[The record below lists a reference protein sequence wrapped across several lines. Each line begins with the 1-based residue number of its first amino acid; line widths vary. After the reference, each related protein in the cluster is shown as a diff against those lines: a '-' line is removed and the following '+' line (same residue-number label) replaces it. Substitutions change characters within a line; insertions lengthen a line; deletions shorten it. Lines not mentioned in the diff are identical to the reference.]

1 MVTAVP
7 IGQLVGVK
15 AVITELG
22 ITVKLVALVA
32 VPPRVVTLIG
42 PVVVPEV
49 TMAVRLVTEAED
61 TVPVTPLNLTSFLLA
76 SGSKLVPVIVTAVPG
91 RPLLGV
97 KLVMVGA
104 ATVVNWLA
112 KALSGWPLVSVM
124 AEVSESVY
132 VVPAAS
138 GTLGTT
144 KSSRPCSPGLIVAAT
159 APPLL
164 SVTLVLVSIR
174 TSTGS
179 EKRTPIISVWS
190 TPVALLGGVTWLT
203 TGAIVSAGVGV
214 YSSVLARMPALLRPP
229 VINTNPVGSS
239 VAAWFTRAVASPGV
253 TALKLF
259 AAGVDTSALGRGDR
273 ESTRLNSS
281 QLVISYAG

>member
-1 MVTAVP
+1 
-7 IGQLVGVK
+7 
-15 AVITELG
+15 
-22 ITVKLVALVA
+22 
-32 VPPRVVTLIG
+32 
-42 PVVVPEV
+42 
-49 TMAVRLVTEAED
+49 MAVRLVAEAEV
-61 TVPVTPLNLTSFLLA
+61 TVAVTPLNLTSFLRA

-124 AEVSESVY
+124 AEVRESVY

-138 GTLGTT
+138 GALGTT
-144 KSSRPCSPGLIVAAT
+144 NSSRPCSPGLIVAAT
-159 APPLL
+159 APPLV
-164 SVTLVLVSIR
+164 SITLVLVSVR

-179 EKRTPIISVWS
+179 EKRTPMISVWS

-214 YSSVLARMPALLRPP
+214 YSSVLARIPAPFRPP
-229 VINTNPVGSS
+229 AINTNPVGSS
-239 VAAWFTRAVASPGV
+239 VAVWSTRAVASPGV
-253 TALKLF
+253 AAVKMF
-259 AAGVDTSALGRGDR
+259 VAGVNTSAVARTPDGPSQIGRASCRGRG
-273 ESTRLNSS
+273 
-281 QLVISYAG
+281 

>member
-7 IGQLVGVK
+7 IGPLVGVK
-15 AVITELG
+15 AVIAELG

-138 GTLGTT
+138 GALGTT
-144 KSSRPCSPGLIVAAT
+144 NSSRPCSPGLIVAAT
-159 APPLL
+159 APPLV

-179 EKRTPIISVWS
+179 EKRTPMMSVFS

-214 YSSVLARMPALLRPP
+214 YSSVLARMPALFRPP

-239 VAAWFTRAVASPGV
+239 VAVWSTRAVASPGV

-259 AAGVDTSALGRGDR
+259 AAGVDTSGLASCARGRPPAAT
-273 ESTRLNSS
+273 SAS
-281 QLVISYAG
+281 AP